1 MTIMTA
7 TLSGPQGKNRVDEV
21 ARNPNFENAPK
32 TLRIEHEMVTV
43 TDDWVR
49 RLSSVRRDGR
59 AKWEP
64 SELQLGFLPQSDELV
79 VVSIP
84 VEQVTLPAALA
95 LIEPLPFELC
105 SFGAVFFDEWIAA
118 DYKRKGFSRSHI
130 SFGWGCAFRGAGHDH
145 LMSRRWLDFGPWRVI
160 RRPNDTT
167 LVQFHD
173 LGLTDPAE
181 AYEQAKAGHQRM
193 RDGFLYHNYADF
205 MADVRGL
212 YLPEQQRLEIVVPPG
227 TTVDAEGMYSA
238 AAVRLYFHD
247 HPSAGHQAKAGSIG
261 HTKTVAYV
269 FVDEAQ
275 ARAHLHELW
284 LRELECWLVD
294 DKGKRRLDVDYHPV
308 PEPPAWVKRLGETL

>member
-1 MTIMTA
+1 MKFLLT
-7 TLSGPQGKNRVDEV
+7 TLSGPGGPERIRMLARTASFGTKPDELSQEWEQ
-21 ARNPNFENAPK
+21 RE
-32 TLRIEHEMVTV
+32 V
-43 TDDWVR
+43 TDEWVNQ
-49 RLSSVRRDGR
+49 LIGVRRDGL
-59 AKWEP
+59 ACWKP
-64 SELQLGFLPQSDELV
+64 SEHQIGYHPNSDELV
-79 VVSIP
+79 SVGVP
-84 VEQVTLPAALA
+84 VEQVSLPAALA

-105 SFGAVFFDEWIAA
+105 SFGAAFFDEWIAA

-145 LMSRRWLDFGPWRVI
+145 LLSRRWLDFGPWRVI

-181 AYEQAKAGHQRM
+181 AYAQAKAGHQRM

-227 TTVDAEGMYSA
+227 TTVDAESMYSA

-247 HPSAGHQAKAGSIG
+247 NPSAGHQAKAGSIG

-269 FVDEAQ
+269 FMDEAQ
-275 ARAHLHELW
+275 ARAHLHDLW

-294 DKGKRRLDVDYHPV
+294 DKGKRRLDLDYHPV
-308 PEPPAWVKRLGETL
+308 PEPPAWVQRLGQAL

>member
-1 MTIMTA
+1 MKCIIA
-7 TLSGPQGKNRVDEV
+7 TLSGPRGAE
-21 ARNPNFENAPK
+21 
-32 TLRIEHEMVTV
+32 RI
-43 TDDWVR
+43 R
-49 RLSSVRRDGR
+49 RLTSGAHFASPPVKLNLENETCNVSADWAQRLAEAQRDGQ
-59 AKWEP
+59 AWWEP
-64 SELQLGFLPQSDELV
+64 SDLQLGFRPRSDELV
-79 VVSIP
+79 SFSIP
-84 VEQVTLPAALA
+84 VDQVTLPAALA

-160 RRPNDTT
+160 RRPDDTA

-181 AYEQAKAGHQRM
+181 AYEQAKVGHQRM
-193 RDGFLYHNYADF
+193 REGFLYHNYADF
-205 MADVRGL
+205 IASVRGL

-227 TTVDAEGMYSA
+227 TTVDAESMYSA

-247 HPSAGHQAKAGSIG
+247 HPGAGHATKAGSIG
-261 HTKTVAYV
+261 PTKTVAYV
-269 FVDEAQ
+269 FLDEAQ

-294 DKGKRRLDVDYHPV
+294 DKGKRRLDLDYQPV
-308 PEPPAWVKRLGETL
+308 PDPPAWVQRLGETL